1 MKRSCLLFISGAC
14 LPLLASAPVFA
25 ANPDST
31 EFSVEVK
38 PYLNVTLS
46 DADIHLPIT
55 PSSTGAFGSAD
66 FSASASTNSAL
77 GYSLNLSYLDEN
89 DNPSTDLISNTIN
102 VNDGSFPT
110 IPTFTTNDEL
120 TSEAFAASTS
130 EDHLNHWAISV
141 NDTAHYKKA
150 VQGTTIASSNGPIA
164 DDETTINLATK
175 LDLRTVPGSYS
186 VVMNFQVVAN
196 PDVPDNNPINQAMG
210 DAGKTPETIGDKQYY
225 KMQDMT
231 SSICNSIT
239 TPTAADYSDT
249 PEAQLVDIRDGKLY
263 WVAKLKDGNCWMT
276 QNLDLNLEATPTNVA
291 TLTSEN
297 TDLNAYGSNGY
308 DSSNGY
314 SQANGVIT
322 WTPERSTVPTSQIA
336 SAGVISGYEE
346 DNNNPYSVD
355 VGNWYHT
362 DTWYASNDC
371 YSSSDCNYLSG
382 NTNNKFS
389 QTAYPNN
396 GAHGHVGNYYNWSAA
411 VASNNTSSY
420 TQSTDGNLANNPQ
433 NSICPAGWRLP
444 ISTSTSYLSDN
455 EFYNMLREYNVW
467 SDYSLI
473 SASPVYFIRSGYIYP
488 GSLQNAGYR
497 GELWSSTVISDSYAH
512 DHYFYDSTI
521 NPGYEQVRYYGLPV
535 RCISK

>member
-77 GYSLNLSYLDEN
+77 GYSLSLSYLDEN

-102 VNDGSFPT
+102 VNDGTFPT

-150 VQGTTIASSNGPIA
+150 AQGTTIASSNGPIA

-196 PDVPDNNPINQAMG
+196 PNPITTLG
-210 DAGKTPETIGDKQYY
+210 DAFGNNNKIPVTIGGEDYY
-225 KMQDMT
+225 KIQDMT
-231 SSICNSIT
+231 TSICDSVNEPNST
-239 TPTAADYSDT
+239 
-249 PEAQLVDIRDGKLY
+249 LRVVDIRDDTIYTIGKLADGRCWLLDNLALDLTSSTVLNNLTTDNTNADATALGY
-263 WVAKLKDGNCWMT
+263 LKGTTTRDPSTDPDGNYATAGVSNWT
-276 QNLDLNLEATPTNVA
+276 SGQSYSVPLVNVSSKDIVPVGYYDDVVGEYFDDIVKDEVINGAWSVGGYYNLCA
-291 TLTSEN
+291 
-297 TDLNAYGSNGY
+297 
-308 DSSNGY
+308 
-314 SQANGVIT
+314 
-322 WTPERSTVPTSQIA
+322 A
-336 SAGVISGYEE
+336 SAGSYCYGNGDISGKASGDMTADICPSNWRVPTGGTSGEYRTLTNTIINDDITYIE
-346 DNNNPYSVD
+346 DHDSV
-355 VGNWYHT
+355 
-362 DTWYASNDC
+362 ASIRIALRLP
-371 YSSSDCNYLSG
+371 LS
-382 NTNNKFS
+382 
-389 QTAYPNN
+389 
-396 GAHGHVGNYYNWSAA
+396 GNYYN
-411 VASNNTSSY
+411 
-420 TQSTDGNLANNPQ
+420 DGAYGQ
-433 NSICPAGWRLP
+433 GAYG
-444 ISTSTSYLSDN
+444 
-455 EFYNMLREYNVW
+455 
-467 SDYSLI
+467 
-473 SASPVYFIRSGYIYP
+473 YF
-488 GSLQNAGYR
+488 
-497 GELWSSTVISDSYAH
+497 WSSTNYGRTSMYYLDVDALAGELNIDSNNGSTATDGIS
-512 DHYFYDSTI
+512 
-521 NPGYEQVRYYGLPV
+521 V
-535 RCISK
+535 RCIAK

>member
-77 GYSLNLSYLDEN
+77 GYSLNLSYLDKN
-89 DNPSTDLISNTIN
+89 DNPSTDLISDTIN
-102 VNDGSFPT
+102 VNDGTFPT

-150 VQGTTIASSNGPIA
+150 VQGTTVASNNGPIA
-164 DDETTINLATK
+164 NDETTINLATK

-196 PDVPDNNPINQAMG
+196 PDIPSNNNPIDDTMG
-210 DAGKTPETIGDKQYY
+210 NNGKEPVVVGNKQYY

-231 SSICNSIT
+231 SSICNAIP

-249 PEAQLVDIRDGKLY
+249 PETQLIDIRDNKLY
-263 WVAKLKDGNCWMT
+263 WVAKLKDGKCWMT
-276 QNLDLNLEATPTNVA
+276 QNLDFNIDSTKTY
-291 TLTSEN
+291 TSAD
-297 TDLNAYGSNGY
+297 TDLTQYNIGSYTSANGY
-308 DSSNGY
+308 TEN
-314 SQANGVIT
+314 NNVIS
-322 WTPERSTVPTSQIA
+322 WQPLRSTGSTFT
-336 SAGVISGYEE
+336 
-346 DNNNPYSVD
+346 DNTVSPYSVD
-355 VGNWYHT
+355 VGDIYWDGTYE
-362 DTWYASNDC
+362 SI
-371 YSSSDCNYLSG
+371 G
-382 NTNNKFS
+382 
-389 QTAYPNN
+389 QAYPLPN
-396 GAHGHVGNYYNWSAA
+396 GGGSDSPYFATTPYDYNGTHGHVGNYYNWTAA
-411 VASNNTSSY
+411 IASNDSNANEVNTMDDLSS
-420 TQSTDGNLANNPQ
+420 SPQ
-433 NSICPAGWRLP
+433 NSVCPANWRLP
-444 ISTSTSYLSDN
+444 RVAAVTNGEPGNND
-455 EFYNMLREYNVW
+455 FYNIAYYYGNVTN
-467 SDYSLI
+467 SD
-473 SASPVYFIRSGYIYP
+473 SAIIAKPLWFVRGGYFLYGTVGSSGGSGYY
-488 GSLQNAGYR
+488 
-497 GELWSSTVISDSYAH
+497 WSSTGKSWSYSYSF
-512 DHYFYDSTI
+512 YFSKTSFSPIMGD
-521 NPGYEQVRYYGLPV
+521 YGKDDGMSI
-535 RCISK
+535 RCIVR